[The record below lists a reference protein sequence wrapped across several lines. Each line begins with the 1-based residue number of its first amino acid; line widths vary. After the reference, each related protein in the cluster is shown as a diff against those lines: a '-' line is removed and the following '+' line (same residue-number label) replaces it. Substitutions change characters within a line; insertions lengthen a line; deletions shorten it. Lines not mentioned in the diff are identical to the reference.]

1 MTKTLTEHLQAIKD
15 GKTGIFVPYIMAG
28 DHEQGLDGLFDTIQ
42 LLDAF
47 CDFPVKKHQS
57 QEC

>member
-1 MTKTLTEHLQAIKD
+1 MTKTLTQHLQAIKD

-42 LLDAF
+42 LLEESGASDRKS
-47 CDFPVKKHQS
+47 VV
-57 QEC
+57 

>member
-15 GKTGIFVPYIMAG
+15 SNHGIFVPYIMAG

-42 LLDAF
+42 LLEESAVMGWGGWGDH
-47 CDFPVKKHQS
+47 C
-57 QEC
+57 